1 MAVLETK
8 IKKPSGGELENPT
21 TPIVMTVEEENAAL
35 KKEVA
40 ELKEALAV
48 LEAQVQNQK
57 AAEAA
62 GIPLEKTFE
71 YEGVV
76 YHNTVPRYISKLT
89 GKTIT
94 TKEVVEA
101 AKNGDQVAQKE
112 VAHALE
118 VLKLFSALP
127 KS

>member
-1 MAVLETK
+1 MDNLDKKTK
-8 IKKPSGGELENPT
+8 KTSAEVENPT

-40 ELKEALAV
+40 ELKETLAV
-48 LEAQVQNQK
+48 LEAQVQSQK

-94 TKEVVEA
+94 TKEIVEL
-101 AKNGDQVAQKE
+101 AKNGDQAAQKE
-112 VAHALE
+112 LTHALE
-118 VLKLFSALP
+118 VLKLFPALP